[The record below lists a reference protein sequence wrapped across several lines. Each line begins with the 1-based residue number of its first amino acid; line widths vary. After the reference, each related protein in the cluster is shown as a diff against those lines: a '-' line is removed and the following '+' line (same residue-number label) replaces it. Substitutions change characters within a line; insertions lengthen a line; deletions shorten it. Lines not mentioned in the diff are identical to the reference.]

1 MVSHDHSWFF
11 MFKMKFGLGLSVITC
26 WLLTFAKREIMP
38 DGWKMLF
45 FNLKMISIFF
55 CRRSLFGSKDRL
67 NFRLYDLLFKIV

>member
-1 MVSHDHSWFF
+1 MVFHVQNEIRVRFECYH
-11 MFKMKFGLGLSVITC
+11 
-26 WLLTFAKREIMP
+26 LLVTNIAKRDIMP

-67 NFRLYDLLFKIV
+67 KFLYDLLYKIVGIFG